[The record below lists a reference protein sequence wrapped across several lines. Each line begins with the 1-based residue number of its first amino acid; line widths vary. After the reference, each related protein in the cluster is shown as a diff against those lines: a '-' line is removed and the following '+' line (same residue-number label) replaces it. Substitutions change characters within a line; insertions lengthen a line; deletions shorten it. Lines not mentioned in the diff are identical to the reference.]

1 MSSRVHKC
9 GFLVWLAL
17 SVLTGCKVN
26 DKADLHGIVG
36 SGPDRNYTGG
46 PECATP
52 DDGCACDEVGEVVDC
67 GNVELRSGDYVS
79 CSMGSR
85 ECTIDHVWG
94 QCVPD
99 HQTSEFKPRSAIHTL
114 AVTTT
119 KCTTNPCDPFCITT
133 SDDGQDPDNLPVG
146 LCEVASGGIVACGQS
161 CGYSGPHG
169 GNYSTL
175 GASWRKLPVAPA
187 TCTGAT
193 SAGDV
198 CGYDRDCTSTGS
210 CADWA
215 FPCYDPNPAG
225 CALAKK
231 IDLELGPPC
240 GTLVAYHFQVCNRG
254 SDRADAGTV
263 KIGVYSSSAKL
274 QTALPASAPDKG
286 YVTFTLGT
294 AAGSYIDPGKC
305 IDVTPANSTA
315 SLSPALDLSATR
327 AIAVNYD
334 TSITGGECNYANN
347 WQVFEPANACTGC
360 TGYECSQTCPAANLV
375 GTIYDPAGVNVVPN
389 AIVYVPQTS
398 TSVQALTDG
407 VQCDTCSSLYSGTP
421 IASAVTGADGKFV
434 LTNVP
439 INIAF
444 KVVIQIGRWRRI
456 IDQPAIVGLC
466 GSGSPSATLTRWA
479 SSAQTGCSASANPA
493 SCTATSTPSTTCC
506 VHENSRLPSKASEG
520 NIPKMALSTSA
531 GDHLECL
538 LRKIGI
544 EDTEFTNKNGTGRVH
559 LYAYNGMTFNPTTS
573 AGITCKSPSPGA
585 PAGTCAVDLW
595 STPAQLDTYSA
606 IIAPCDKNPYTG
618 NPTSSNPYTAY
629 GNAANT
635 NPLNTAYPAQLTKP
649 DTTTPL
655 TVLDNT
661 PTAAHTTNLKTYIDK
676 GGRLFATHWMANFLT
691 RSTYPSAVKYVY
703 GDFVDRDRQGS
714 SATGTSFP
722 YTIDVTAGNTVGQS
736 LSAWLGSSTV
746 TFSNWRHLVESVNAP
761 TVRLAYGDSRQPPV
775 NHPTCTVSA
784 TSPYATPN
792 GGGMDCDDMGYGW
805 GGPMVSAYQFD
816 TPWGVPAANQ
826 CGRVVVAESHVSK
839 VTTSDQ
845 NTPFPASCDTS
856 AMNGEEKAFE
866 FLLFNATQ
874 CVGLVTP
881 PAPST
886 SLSPATYIVDYDSA
900 CPIGTQ
906 PEWEYFYWQAT
917 APSTTSIVFTAQ
929 TADTQAG
936 LGAATA
942 VSAGGI
948 AGPASTTGWTSDT
961 QTVNTRLAALTP
973 AQPSRRWLRVA
984 MTLNPVGTTS
994 PTLLQWKQDFDCKP
1008 AE

>member
-9 GFLVWLAL
+9 GFLLGLAL
-17 SVLTGCKVN
+17 TVLTGCKVN

-52 DDGCACDEVGEVVDC
+52 DDGCPCDEVGELVDC
-67 GNVELRSGDYVS
+67 GTTELRSGDYVS
-79 CSMGSR
+79 CSMGER

-94 QCVPD
+94 ACIYD
-99 HQTSEFKPRSAIHTL
+99 HQTSEFMPRSAIHTL
-114 AVTTT
+114 ASTTT
-119 KCTTNPCDPFCITT
+119 KCTTNPCDPFCTTT
-133 SDDGQDPDNLPVG
+133 SDDGQDPDNLPAG
-146 LCEVASGGIVACGQS
+146 ICEAAGGGIVACGKS

-169 GNYSTL
+169 GTYSSL
-175 GASWRKLPVAPA
+175 GASWRKLPS

-198 CGYDRDCTSTGS
+198 CGYDRDCTGTS

-240 GTLVAYHFQVCNRG
+240 GTLLSYHFQVCNRG
-254 SDRADAGTV
+254 SSRADAGSV
-263 KIGVYSSSAKL
+263 KIGVFSSSAVL
-274 QTALPASAPDKG
+274 QTALPTAAPDKG
-286 YVTFTLGT
+286 YVTFNLGT

-305 IDVTPANSTA
+305 IDVTPSNSTA

-334 TSITGGECNYANN
+334 KSIAGGECNYANN

-375 GTIYDPAGVNVVPN
+375 GTIYDPAGVNEVPN

-398 TSVQALTDG
+398 TSLQALTDG
-407 VQCDTCSSLYSGTP
+407 VQCDTCSSLYTGTP
-421 IASAVTGADGKFV
+421 IASAVTDADGKFV

-439 INIAF
+439 VGVPF
-444 KVVIQIGRWRRI
+444 KVVVQIGRWRRV
-456 IDQPAIVGLC
+456 IDQPAIIGLC
-466 GSGSPSATLTRWA
+466 GSGTPSATLTRWA

-520 NIPKMALSTSA
+520 NIPKMALSLSA

-544 EDTEFTNKNGTGRVH
+544 EDSEFTNKNGSGRVH
-559 LYAYNGMTFNPTTS
+559 LYAYNGLTFAGSGAATT
-573 AGITCKSPSPGA
+573 TGA
-585 PAGTCAVDLW
+585 SCTTNPAGTCAIDLW
-595 STPAQLDTYSA
+595 ASPTQLDTYSA
-606 IIAPCDKNPYTG
+606 VIAPCDKNPYGG
-618 NPTSSNPYTAY
+618 NPTAPNPYTGY
-629 GNAANT
+629 GNLANT
-635 NPLNTAYPAQLTKP
+635 NPAETAYPALLTAP
-649 DTTTPL
+649 DSGIPVL
-655 TVLDNT
+655 TGT
-661 PTAAHTTNLKTYIDK
+661 PTATHAGNLKTYINK
-676 GGRLFATHWMANFLT
+676 GGRLFSTHWMANFLT
-691 RSTYPSAVKYVY
+691 RDTYPGAVNYLY
-703 GDFVDRDRQGS
+703 GDFVDKDRHGPNP
-714 SATGTSFP
+714 TGGTPFP
-722 YTIDVTAGNTVGQS
+722 YTIDTTNVVGQS
-736 LSAWLGSSTV
+736 LSSWLGTTTV
-746 TFSNWRHLVESVNAP
+746 TFSNWRHLVESVNTG
-761 TVRLAYGDSRQPPV
+761 TVRLAYGDSRAAPV
-775 NHPTCTVSA
+775 NHPTCTA
-784 TSPYATPN
+784 TGTSPYATPSA
-792 GGGMDCDDMGYGW
+792 GTMDCNDTGYGW
-805 GGPMVSAYQFD
+805 GGPMVAAYQFD

-839 VTTSDQ
+839 STGTDQ
-845 NTPFPASCDTS
+845 NTAFPSTCDTS

-881 PAPST
+881 PAPAT
-886 SLSPATYIVDYDSA
+886 PLSPATYTVDYDSA

-906 PEWEYFYWQAT
+906 PEWLYFYWQAT
-917 APSTTSIVFTAQ
+917 APGSTSIVFNAQ
-929 TADTQAG
+929 TADTQAA
-936 LGAATA
+936 LGAATS
-942 VSAGGI
+942 VSAGSIVG
-948 AGPASTTGWTSDT
+948 AATTTGWTSDT
-961 QTVNTRLAALTP
+961 QTVATRLAALSP
-973 AQPSRRWLRVA
+973 AQPSRRWLRVS
-984 MTLNPVGTTS
+984 MTINPTGNSS